1 MSKYTLGLCEIKV
14 GDVAET
20 GDMPDSLAKIG
31 KTYKDTAKITQ
42 NASDVTEHYEEGKAA
57 PEIRK
62 KSKKI
67 PTLEFSVMDAD
78 ADTLATYIG
87 GTATG
92 SLGSKSW
99 EFDGDEIVANKAIKV
114 VTEQGFDIDIP
125 NADIEATIDADL
137 SAKGIFLVK
146 FVVTPCATG
155 VTGKKAFRCVP
166 KA

>member
-14 GDVAET
+14 GDVAAT
-20 GDMPDSLAKIG
+20 GDKPESLAKIG

-78 ADTLATYIG
+78 AETLATYIG
-87 GTATG
+87 GTASTSG
-92 SLGSKSW
+92 DSKSW